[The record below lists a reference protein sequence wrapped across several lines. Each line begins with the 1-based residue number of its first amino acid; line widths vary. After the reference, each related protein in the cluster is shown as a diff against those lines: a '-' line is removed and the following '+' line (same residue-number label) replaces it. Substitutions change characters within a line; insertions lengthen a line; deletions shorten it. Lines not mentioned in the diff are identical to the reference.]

1 MEDETEIESEYF
13 QDPEVDREWLEG
25 DLAELQQEGR
35 VQQQVTAERIEQM
48 LLIQAKTGYGS
59 VFDLISDHFPS
70 LVTTYGREH
79 LNGGFISEFE
89 GPPDETDLGFGPL
102 SITALHFDC
111 EGIDQNAFRF
121 YSNKDS
127 EKKYIIHIV
136 HKESGKRDSV
146 SGRNLESIM
155 KQAVVRALS
164 LHYEYVLDKT
174 KNILGAALERKNA
187 IDYWDHF
194 YVPPPV
200 PVPALPALL
209 EYPAKPQFNDP
220 EPPPPTYLEYPPEP
234 KPDSVSGFE
243 KAYSDWAWYI
253 KEIESENQRRYDENV
268 AAIKNWNYERVE
280 HEKAVVAWTERVK
293 NIEAENQRRKAENLA
308 AVERRKKEQIKNQ
321 QVVADIKAGYKFLR
335 PEAVKTYCNLVLQSS
350 DLPNRLGCKWDLE
363 YIPQSKTLIVDHALP
378 APDDIVYV
386 KKMELAEISGPLTET
401 TGKMTRTR
409 LNLSDNIF
417 KQFYDETLYKICLR
431 RFHELFET
439 DTAGALES
447 VVFNGWVESV
457 DKASGNDTK
466 ACVMS
471 VHVKKEEFQK
481 INLARVD
488 PKACFKALKGIG
500 SSTLHSLT
508 PIAPVLKINREDKR
522 FVASY
527 EVAGQLDERSNL
539 AAMDWEDFE
548 HLIRE
553 LFENEFSKPGCEVK
567 VTQAS
572 RDGGVD
578 SVVLDSDPIH
588 GGKTVIQAKR
598 YTNTV
603 GVAAVRELYGTVLN
617 EGAMKGILVTT
628 ADYGSDA
635 YEFAK
640 GKPLV
645 LLNGANLLHLLEKH
659 GHKAKIDIQE
669 AKRILGEK
677 APVFH
682 P

>member
-48 LLIQAKTGYGS
+48 LLIQAKTGYSS

-70 LVTTYGREH
+70 LVTTYGREN
-79 LNGGFISEFE
+79 LNGGFISELP
-89 GPPDETDLGFGPL
+89 GPPDEADLGCGPL
-102 SITALHFDC
+102 SNIALHFKCD
-111 EGIDQNAFRF
+111 GIDQNAFRF
-121 YSNKDS
+121 YSNQDS
-127 EKKYIIHIV
+127 EDKYVMHII

-146 SGRNLESIM
+146 SGRKLESLM
-155 KQAVVRALS
+155 KQAVVKGIG
-164 LHYEYVLDKT
+164 LHWEYSLDKT
-174 KNILGAALERKNA
+174 RNILRVALERKNG
-187 IDYWDHF
+187 IDYWNHL

-200 PVPALPALL
+200 PIPASPELL
-209 EYPAKPQFNDP
+209 ECPAKPEFNDL
-220 EPPPPTYLEYPPEP
+220 EPAPPTYLEYLPEP
-234 KPDSVSGFE
+234 RPDSFSGSNFE
-243 KAYSDWAWYI
+243 NAFSVWSYDVKQVEA
-253 KEIESENQRRYDENV
+253 ENQRRYDENV
-268 AAIKNWNYERVE
+268 AAIKDWNSRRIENE
-280 HEKAVVAWTERVK
+280 QAVAAWPETVK
-293 NIEAENQRRKAENLA
+293 KVEAENQRRKAEHLSV
-308 AVERRKKEQIKNQ
+308 VERWKNEQIKNQ
-321 QVVADIKAGYKFLR
+321 QAVTDLKKDYKFLR
-335 PEAVKTYCNLVLQSS
+335 PEAVNIYCKLVLQSS
-350 DLPNRLGCKWDLE
+350 DLPNGFGRKCDFE
-363 YIPQSKTLIVDHALP
+363 YIPESKILIVDHALP

-386 KKMELAEISGPLTET
+386 KKVDFIQASGKLF
-401 TGKMTRTR
+401 RTR
-409 LNLSDNIF
+409 LDISDNEF
-417 KQFYDETLYKICLR
+417 KRFYDDALYQICLR
-431 RFHELFET
+431 TFHELFEA
-439 DTAGALES
+439 DAADALEA
-447 VVFNGWVESV
+447 VVFNGWIESV
-457 DKASGNDTK
+457 DKASGNDIK

-471 VHVKKEEFQK
+471 VQAKKEEFQK

-488 PKACFKALKGIG
+488 PKACFKALKGVG
-500 SSTLHSLT
+500 SSALHSLT

-527 EVAGQLDERSNL
+527 EVAGELDERSNL

-553 LFENEFSKPGCEVK
+553 LFEKEFSKPGCEVK

-628 ADYGSDA
+628 ADYGPDA

-677 APVFH
+677 VSVFH